1 MRVKWNYIKEGSYY
15 AKEMVNRFLCFCY
28 FCGSVV
34 ALIHANKGKKYDIKA
49 FSNLNSKQKDDMQEV
64 DATEKNAMKL

>member
-1 MRVKWNYIKEGSYY
+1 M
-15 AKEMVNRFLCFCY
+15 
-28 FCGSVV
+28 GSVV

-64 DATEKNAMKL
+64 DATEKNAMAVAGKLDRYLKDKGFNGSVLVASKDV

>member
-1 MRVKWNYIKEGSYY
+1 
-15 AKEMVNRFLCFCY
+15 MVNRFLCFAI
-28 FCGSVV
+28 FGSVV

>member
-1 MRVKWNYIKEGSYY
+1 
-15 AKEMVNRFLCFCY
+15 MVNRFLCFAI

>member
-1 MRVKWNYIKEGSYY
+1 MKLYKEGSYY
-15 AKEMVNRFLCFCY
+15 AKEMVNRFLCFAI
-28 FCGSVV
+28 FGSVV

-49 FSNLNSKQKDDMQEV
+49 FSNVNSKQKDDMQEV

>member
-1 MRVKWNYIKEGSYY
+1 MLKKWLI
-15 AKEMVNRFLCFCY
+15 VFFFCY

-34 ALIHANKGKKYDIKA
+34 ALIHANKGKYDIKA